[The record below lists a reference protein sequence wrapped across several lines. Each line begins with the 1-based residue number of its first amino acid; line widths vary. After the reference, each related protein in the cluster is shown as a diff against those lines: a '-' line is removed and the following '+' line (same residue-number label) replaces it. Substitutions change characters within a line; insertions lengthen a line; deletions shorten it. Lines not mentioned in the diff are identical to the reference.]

1 MSLKGNIL
9 AAAQLV
15 GMSSLARAATAKQLR
30 ILCYHGLWV
39 TPGHEYGECT
49 FISPEQFVQRMARL
63 KRSGLPV
70 LPLGEAVDRLA
81 DGTLP
86 KAAVAIT
93 IDDGWISTFTHMLPV
108 LERYE
113 LPATLYATTWYSGKD
128 LPVVN
133 VAVDYLVAA
142 AGRLDIDGGAVT
154 RGIEALPVG
163 QRLDALR
170 RFGAEL
176 GVGEAWLELRQF
188 HMMSPAELSE
198 AHRRGLDVQLH
209 THRHI
214 NVERQ
219 VDSLPNEIAE
229 NRKFLEAALGNVPL
243 THFCYPSGTFHPDA
257 PSLLAA
263 QGVRSAT
270 LVDAGLNAPG
280 TDAYRLRRL
289 LDGRNVTDTLF
300 DAYLSGLLHFV
311 SPLGRLARGRTGAAR
326 NGRAS
331 PYPRNTRGHVPEL
344 VAAE

>member
-1 MSLKGNIL
+1 MPLKETLLG
-9 AAAQLV
+9 AAHLL
-15 GMSSLARAATAKQLR
+15 GMSPLARAATAKQLR

-49 FISPEQFVQRMARL
+49 FISPEQFEQRMARL

-70 LPLGEAVDRLA
+70 LPLGEAIDRLA
-81 DGTLP
+81 EGTLP

-93 IDDGWISTFTHMLPV
+93 IDDGWVSTFTHMLPV

-113 LPATLYATTWYSGKD
+113 LPATLYATTWYSGRD

-142 AGRLDIDGGAVT
+142 SERLDVDGGAVT

-163 QRLDALR
+163 QRLEALR
-170 RFGAEL
+170 RFGRDM
-176 GVGEAWLELRQF
+176 GVDEAWLELRQF
-188 HMMSPAELSE
+188 HMMSPAELAD
-198 AHRRGLDVQLH
+198 AHRRGLDIQLH

-214 NVERQ
+214 DVESK
-219 VDSLPNEIAE
+219 VATLPREIQE
-229 NRKFLEAALGNVPL
+229 NRAFLEAAIGHVPL

-270 LVDAGLNAPG
+270 LVDLGLNAPG
-280 TDAYRLRRL
+280 ADPLRLRRL

-311 SPLGRLARGRTGAAR
+311 TPLGSLVRRRRAAASRTAASHPPQGALI
-326 NGRAS
+326 
-331 PYPRNTRGHVPEL
+331 P
-344 VAAE
+344 AE